1 MDAKMFNV
9 GEIINTHGI
18 HGEVKVYQISDFIDR
33 FEIGKSLYLAQ
44 ANKPVQ
50 EMIVSSYRLHKGFI
64 LLKFEGYNNIDDVEG
79 FKGSY
84 LQVTEKQLT
93 KLPDDEYYYHEI
105 IGCTM
110 YTVSGNLI
118 GIVQEIMSPGAN
130 DVFIV
135 KNEEDKEILIPN
147 IKLVVKSIDVGNK
160 KIIIDPMEGLLD

>member
-18 HGEVKVYQISDFIDR
+18 HGEVKVYQISDFMDR
-33 FEIGKSLYLAQ
+33 FEMGKSLYLAQ

-50 EMIVSSYRLHKGFI
+50 EMIISSYRLHKGFI

-84 LQVTEKQLT
+84 LQVIEKQLT
-93 KLPDDEYYYHEI
+93 ELPDDEYYYHEI

-110 YTVSGNLI
+110 YTVSDNFI

-135 KNEEDKEILIPN
+135 KNEDDKEILIPN
-147 IKLVVKSIDVGNK
+147 IKLVVKSIDVNNK